1 MKRRDFLSLSVGL
14 PLLTT
19 PWGAAFAQSQLPLPT
34 PRQKLLVMIYF
45 KGGNDNYNTVVP
57 FANDKY
63 RKMRP
68 NLALARES
76 LIHTTETQGFHSSL
90 KALMPLFDNKELA
103 IVQGIGQQEITNQH
117 YRDLEMQFTGASPDE
132 YYDHGWLTR
141 AMVKNPQGKAST
153 LDAVAFDDL
162 DIRLTDP
169 MGPFR
174 GQKLRVVQMQHPTEW
189 LAKRAVIGTQHEASP
204 SGKDALKNFTQPD
217 PVALK
222 TKFPA
227 DPFAEA
233 LRATVLMA
241 AADIAPPVVHIT
253 LNALDGDQHSA
264 FDTHWDQ
271 LKFHGPTLTRLS
283 TGLAAFAQAMKE
295 IGRWDDTLVATYD
308 EFGRCPKENDKQGT
322 HHGWASAQ
330 FVLGGKVKGGLIGE
344 AVPMV
349 DVYALDGA
357 PPTIDYRELYTTII
371 EKFWGGSANGVFNR
385 RFKPLDLL
393 KA

>member
-1 MKRRDFLSLSVGL
+1 MTMKRRDFLSLTAAL
-14 PLLTT
+14 PLIGA
-19 PWGAAFAQSQLPLPT
+19 PWQNVFAQAPK
-34 PRQKLLVMIYF
+34 QKLLVIVYF
-45 KGGNDNYNTVVP
+45 KGGNDNYNTFVP
-57 FANDKY
+57 FTDAKY
-63 RKMRP
+63 RKLRP
-68 NLALARES
+68 TIALARDG
-76 LIHTTETQGFHSSL
+76 LIHATETHGFHSAL
-90 KALMPLFDNKELA
+90 KPLMPLFDSKELA
-103 IVQGIGQQEITNQH
+103 YVQGIGQQEITNQH
-117 YRDLEMQFTGASPDE
+117 YRDLELQFTGASPDE

-141 AMVKNPQGKAST
+141 AMMKNPQGKSSV

-162 DIRLTDP
+162 DIRVADP

-189 LAKRAVIGTQHEASP
+189 MAKRAVIGTQHEASP
-204 SGKDALKNFTQPD
+204 AALEALKKFTQPE
-217 PVALK
+217 PIALK
-222 TKFPA
+222 TMFPA

-241 AADIAPPVVHIT
+241 AAGIAPPVMHIT

-271 LKFHGPTLTRLS
+271 LKYHGPTLTRMS
-283 TGLAAFAQAMKE
+283 AGLAAFANAMKE

-308 EFGRCPKENDKQGT
+308 EFGRCPKENDKGGT

-330 FVLGGKVKGGLIGE
+330 FVMGGKVKGGLHGTP
-344 AVPMV
+344 VPVV

-371 EKFWGGSANGVFNR
+371 EKFWGGSANGVFNK
-385 RFKPLDLL
+385 RFKSLDLL